1 MAAAASSRLTS
12 IRVVAD
18 ADGIAT
24 VTLDRPE
31 IHNAFDDVM
40 IAELTHAL
48 RDLDAD
54 PRMRVVIIAANGKS
68 FSAGANLNW
77 MKRMAGYSEAQ
88 NLKDALGL
96 AGLMHA
102 LYTLSKP
109 TIARVHGPAF
119 AGGLGLVACCDIAI
133 ATREATF
140 CLSEVRLGLIP
151 AVITP
156 YVIAAIGERQARRY
170 CLTAERFDAA
180 EALRIGLIHDL
191 VEEHELGSTLDA
203 MVTLLFMGGP
213 KALAHCKDWIAKA
226 AASPIDD
233 ALVAES
239 ARRIAML
246 RASGEG
252 REGVAAFLEKR
263 DSRWVA
269 EAKGK
274 LDARQQGGKPAGRAS
289 GATAKA
295 GSAARGKRAANGGRQ
310 RAPEASTRVPV
321 KAAAKAAV
329 KSAAKAEAKSST
341 AVAKVVTAA
350 GASGRTTPVA
360 TAVPGAA
367 RKARSGKGTAPSARN
382 R

>member
-12 IRVVAD
+12 IRMAAD
-18 ADGIAT
+18 ADGVAT

-40 IAELTHAL
+40 IAELTHVL
-48 RDLDAD
+48 RNLDGD
-54 PRMRVVIIAANGKS
+54 PRVRVIIIAGNGKS

-119 AGGLGLVACCDIAI
+119 AGGLGLVACCDVAI
-133 ATREATF
+133 ATRGATF

-156 YVIAAIGERQARRY
+156 YVIAAIGERQTRRY
-170 CLTAERFDAA
+170 CLTAERFAA
-180 EALRIGLIHDL
+180 PEALRIGLVHEL
-191 VEEHELGSTLDA
+191 VEEHELDA
-203 MVTLLFMGGP
+203 ALRSLATMLKLGGP

-226 AASPIDD
+226 AASPIDE

-239 ARRIAML
+239 ARRIATL

-263 DSRWVA
+263 DSQWVA
-269 EAKGK
+269 EAKH
-274 LDARQQGGKPAGRAS
+274 
-289 GATAKA
+289 
-295 GSAARGKRAANGGRQ
+295 
-310 RAPEASTRVPV
+310 E
-321 KAAAKAAV
+321 AAV
-329 KSAAKAEAKSST
+329 NSQAGQAMSGRGRGGAAKAESNAATKARAKI
-341 AVAKVVTAA
+341 APAGGDKPAA
-350 GASGRTTPVA
+350 TTISGRGSPA
-360 TAVPGAA
+360 ASAVRGAA
-367 RKARSGKGTAPSARN
+367 VKALPGKRSIASARK
-382 R
+382 RGPDA